1 MIVLLLSAIILG
13 GLFLVVPIVINWY
26 LNQNAE
32 KIVSD
37 MITRTNDFV
46 GHDVHFGEIEF
57 DYDYRGTYLHLKE
70 VDIFPSEEIT
80 GKEMI
85 RFHLNFDEASLTG
98 FRWIDFLFRNSIRLD
113 SAYLENVFLESI
125 TPPFEDLS
133 EPQEQQLAK
142 EGEDYNSISV
152 GNIKLNGLSFENK
165 DSYTDSVRL
174 SITDLFVFADEFVL
188 TKEDINNPNAIFAVD
203 KIEGY
208 MDEAVFHVN
217 EYRNAVSAK
226 DLAFNTT
233 DERLTIERVAFENKL
248 DKYEYI
254 RQFEKETNWMELISG
269 KVRLDGMDFQ
279 AYFRQGHIVADSLLL
294 ENFDLEVFRDK
305 RRVEDTTRRPKMI
318 HEILH
323 DLPKKIN
330 IGAVVFDDVY
340 VSYEE
345 RPDTEALR
353 AGKIYFDQ
361 VRGRISGFTNFPEL
375 LAENDQMEIDA
386 QGNLMGEGAIDLKV
400 TYFLNDESGRFLM
413 NGKIGSMTLQPL
425 NDMIAPATRVALKN
439 GKLNDLFFNIEA
451 DGIRGSGEVIVKF
464 QDLEIEILDKNY
476 ENNQNILRRIGAF
489 LANQLVIPSQ
499 NPSKEGN
506 LKKGKVD
513 FLREKH
519 KFIFNYWWGLVLSGL
534 KSTVIGEKEAQML
547 EKAGS

>member
-1 MIVLLLSAIILG
+1 M
-13 GLFLVVPIVINWY
+13 VVPIVINWY

-70 VDIFPSEEIT
+70 VDISPGEEIA

-85 RFHLNFDEASLTG
+85 RFHLNFDAASLTG
-98 FRWIDFLFRNSIRLD
+98 FRWMDFLFRNSIRLD
-113 SAYLENVFLESI
+113 SAYLENVFLKSI
-125 TPPFEDLS
+125 TPPFEDLN
-133 EPQEQQLAK
+133 EQKEQQPTK

-152 GNIKLNGLSFENK
+152 GNIRLNGLSFENK
-165 DSYTDSVRL
+165 DSFTDSVRL
-174 SITDLFVFADEFVL
+174 SIKDLFVFADEFVL

-203 KIEGY
+203 NIEGY

-233 DERLTIERVAFENKL
+233 DERLTIERVAYENKL

-279 AYFRQGHIVADSLLL
+279 AYFRKGQIVADSLLL

-330 IGAVVFDDVY
+330 IGAVVFDNVY

-345 RPDTEALR
+345 RPDTDALR

-361 VRGRISGFTNFPEL
+361 VRGRISGFTNFPDL

-400 TYFLNDESGRFLM
+400 TYFLNDDSGRFLM

-439 GKLNDLFFNIEA
+439 GKLNDLFFNIDA
-451 DGIRGSGEVIVKF
+451 NDIRGSGEVIVKF
-464 QDLEIEILDKNY
+464 QELEIEILDKNY
-476 ENNQNILRRIGAF
+476 ENNQNILRKIGAF

-499 NPSKEGN
+499 NPSKDGN
-506 LKKGKVD
+506 LKKGNVD

-534 KSTVIGEKEAQML
+534 KSTVIGEKEAKML

>member
-1 MIVLLLSAIILG
+1 M
-13 GLFLVVPIVINWY
+13 VVPIVINWY
-26 LNQNAE
+26 LNQNGE

-37 MITRTNDFV
+37 MITRTSDFA

-57 DYDYRGTYLHLKE
+57 DYDYRGTFLHLKE
-70 VDIFPSEEIT
+70 VEISP
-80 GKEMI
+80 GDEIADKEMI
-85 RFHLNFDEASLTG
+85 RFHLNFEAASLTG

-113 SAYLENVFLESI
+113 SAYLENVFLESV
-125 TPPFEDLS
+125 TPPFEDLN
-133 EPQEQQLAK
+133 EKQELQQAK

-152 GNIKLNGLSFENK
+152 GNIRLKKLSFENK
-165 DSYTDSVRL
+165 DSYTDSIRL
-174 SITDLFVFADEFVL
+174 SIKDLFVFADEFVF
-188 TKEDINNPNAIFAVD
+188 TKEDKNDPDAIFAVD

-254 RQFEKETNWMELISG
+254 RQFEKETNWMELKSG

-279 AYFRQGHIVADSLLL
+279 AYFRQGHIVADSLQL

-305 RRVEDTTRRPKMI
+305 RKVEDTTRRPKMI

-323 DLPKKIN
+323 ELPKKIN

-345 RPDTEALR
+345 RPDTQALR

-361 VRGRISGFTNFPEL
+361 VRGRITGFTNFSDL
-375 LAENDQMEIDA
+375 LAEDDQMEVNA

-413 NGKIGSMTLQPL
+413 NGKIGSMALQPL
-425 NDMIAPATRVALKN
+425 NDMIAPATRVSLKN
-439 GKLNDLFFNIEA
+439 ENWMTFFSILKQM
-451 DGIRGSGEVIVKF
+451 IFVEVG
-464 QDLEIEILDKNY
+464 
-476 ENNQNILRRIGAF
+476 R
-489 LANQLVIPSQ
+489 
-499 NPSKEGN
+499 
-506 LKKGKVD
+506 
-513 FLREKH
+513 
-519 KFIFNYWWGLVLSGL
+519 
-534 KSTVIGEKEAQML
+534 
-547 EKAGS
+547 

>member
-1 MIVLLLSAIILG
+1 LIVLLLSAIILG